1 MPFDYKKEY
10 KEFYLPKNKPSI
22 VTIPKMNFIAVGG
35 NGDPNEEDGDYKK
48 TIGLLYGIAFTIKM
62 SYKGS
67 HKIDGYFSYVV
78 PPLEGLWWQEGM
90 DNKND
95 IKCNID
101 YNNKSALHFISI
113 IRLPDFVT
121 KKDFEWAIEEATKKK
136 KQDFSK
142 VEFLTYEEGLC
153 VQCMHIGSY
162 DDEPATVEL
171 MHKYM
176 QEQGYELDI
185 TEKRYHHEIY
195 LSDPR
200 KCDASKLKTVIR
212 HPIKKK

>member
-22 VTIPKMNFIAVGG
+22 VTIPKMNFIAVDG

-121 KKDFEWAIEEATKKK
+121 KKDFEWAI
-136 KQDFSK
+136 
-142 VEFLTYEEGLC
+142 
-153 VQCMHIGSY
+153 
-162 DDEPATVEL
+162 
-171 MHKYM
+171 
-176 QEQGYELDI
+176 
-185 TEKRYHHEIY
+185 
-195 LSDPR
+195 
-200 KCDASKLKTVIR
+200 
-212 HPIKKK
+212 